1 MVVDNGDDGSRDD
14 GYVIIAVVIDGNS
27 GACGRVTVVVGLMLL
42 ESTPPMRPTR
52 RTRLRSMVVFV
63 VERDALVVVVVPTE
77 VLLDTAIAAERL
89 SGLLLW
95 FMIVGGGGS
104 TEDVCTVMGCGL
116 SCW

>member
-63 VERDALVVVVVPTE
+63 VERDALVVVVPTE